1 MFSKLRALFINNQI
15 NKIYL
20 KNYRKN
26 GTTPKSMFWNSYFN
40 QTKRFEELI
49 DFLIVIEGTL
59 KNISIS
65 DVGCGYGALYKYLKK
80 SNRYENIVYS
90 GIDINKK
97 FIDDC
102 KKLYKN
108 INFKVGSSPHEKVN
122 YCLMSGTYNLTKV
135 KDVKVWEQYII
146 DNILDCLYKV
156 DCGIILNLQYSKKTT
171 IENNIFYCEPQ
182 RIVKLIQVYGFEIE
196 YHKSKYFDK
205 DIIFIIKKL
214 RE

>member
-1 MFSKLRALFINNQI
+1 MFSKLRVLFINSQI
-15 NKIYL
+15 NKLYL

-49 DFLIVIEGTL
+49 NFLLVIEGTS
-59 KNISIS
+59 KKISIS

-80 SNRYENIVYS
+80 NNRYGNIIYS

-97 FIDDC
+97 FINDC
-102 KKLYKN
+102 RKFYNN
-108 INFKVGSSPHEKVN
+108 INFRVSSYPLEKVN

-135 KDVKVWEQYII
+135 KNVEVWEQYII
-146 DNILDCLYKV
+146 DNILNCINNV
-156 DCGIILNLQYSKKTT
+156 DCGIIFNLQHSKKTA
-171 IENNIFYCEPQ
+171 IVNNIFYCEPQ
-182 RIVKLIQVYGFEIE
+182 RIVNLMKVYGLEIE

-214 RE
+214 RQ